1 MYLFDLFANIIRKK
15 NFGVLIWFII
25 NTALVTFLFGLILSE
40 AIVEIE
46 PSLAYLSGFLIYLV
60 TIIAALSPVGE
71 AIVRWQ
77 TGCRKIKDPQVL
89 ARVEYLFNEVKEAA
103 VAEEPALAKKIRFF
117 ISDDESPNAF
127 ATGRKTVCITE
138 GLLGLSD
145 EEIKGVLAHEF
156 GHLAHKDTDVL
167 LMVAVGNMFVTLLAM
182 IASTIIRAFNWIF
195 GFLISL
201 ALDEGGCI
209 VGFLTSLVNG
219 AVNLIFGAVMWVWTK
234 LGVLICM
241 TSSRQNEYFA
251 DKFAYD
257 IGYGTRLKEAL
268 IALEGEDVPKAK
280 GLWATLNSSHPE
292 TIKRIEKLDSYTADE
307 RGGCQKVSVDYD
319 APTEYIREEDFMN
332 GGYEHTRI
340 YGKAK
345 QNYDDGE
352 TVLLLRGFSGM
363 PRGLSEA
370 EAAPEKSEPVRF
382 NPEPPVNEAPEP
394 PVYKAPEPQAYRA
407 PEAQVNAN
415 PQQGYSSVGFGYV
428 RNEPVNPAPQPQY
441 AGGYQTPHAPVS
453 GGIPGLAF
461 HKFMLYFSLPL
472 TVIMGI
478 VALLGYSQVLS
489 TYGINPIRAA
499 TVVICVAQ
507 TILAICAIAE
517 FIKRDKR
524 AFGSLLTVSGLGILL
539 QLALAGDNV
548 MAYELAGFSAE
559 GAVAGTVI
567 SVIMMGAM
575 FFALYFY
582 YSKRKTILF
591 DN

>member
-46 PSLAYLSGFLIYLV
+46 PALAYLSGFLIYLV
-60 TIIAALSPVGE
+60 TIIAALSPIGE

-103 VAEEPALAKKIRFF
+103 VAKDSSLAKKIHFF
-117 ISDDESPNAF
+117 ISDDEAPNAF

-138 GLLGLSD
+138 GLLELGD

-156 GHLAHKDTDVL
+156 GHLANKDTDVL
-167 LMVAVGNMFVTLLAM
+167 LMVAVGNMFVTLVAMLAS
-182 IASTIIRAFNWIF
+182 AVIRAFNWLF
-195 GFLISL
+195 GFIISL
-201 ALDEGGCI
+201 AMDEGGCV

-219 AVNLIFGAVMWVWTK
+219 AVNLLFGAAMWVWTK

-268 IALEGEDVPKAK
+268 IALEGEDIPKAK

-292 TIKRIEKLDSYTADE
+292 TIKRIEKLDSYTADA
-307 RGGCQKVSVDYD
+307 RSGCQRVSVDYD

-345 QNYDDGE
+345 QSYDDGE

-363 PRGLSEA
+363 PQGLSQA
-370 EAAPEKSEPVRF
+370 EAAPKKSEPVRF
-382 NPEPPVNEAPEP
+382 NPEPPV
-394 PVYKAPEPQAYRA
+394 YKAPEQQAYVA
-407 PEAQVNAN
+407 PQPQVKAN
-415 PQQGYSSVGFGYV
+415 PPQGYTSVGFGYV
-428 RNEPVNPAPQPQY
+428 SNEPLNPAPQPQY
-441 AGGYQTPHAPVS
+441 TGGYQASQAPVS

-461 HKFMLYFSLPL
+461 HKFMLYVSLPL

-478 VALLGYSQVLS
+478 VALLSYSQVLS
-489 TYGINPIRAA
+489 TYGINPFRAA

-507 TILAICAIAE
+507 IILAICSITE

-524 AFGSLLTVSGLGILL
+524 AFGSLLTVSGLGMLL
-539 QLALAGDNV
+539 QLALAGDNM
-548 MAYELAGFSAE
+548 MAYELAGLGTE

>member
-46 PSLAYLSGFLIYLV
+46 PALAYLSGFLIYLV
-60 TIIAALSPVGE
+60 TIIAALSPIGE

-103 VAEEPALAKKIRFF
+103 VAKDSSLAKKIRFF
-117 ISDDESPNAF
+117 ISDDEAPNAF

-138 GLLGLSD
+138 GLLELGD

-156 GHLAHKDTDVL
+156 GHLANKDTDVL
-167 LMVAVGNMFVTLLAM
+167 LMVAVGNMFVTLVAMLAS
-182 IASTIIRAFNWIF
+182 AVIRAFNWIL
-195 GFLISL
+195 GFIISL
-201 ALDEGGCI
+201 AMDEGGCV

-219 AVNLIFGAVMWVWTK
+219 AVNILFGAAMWVWTK

-268 IALEGEDVPKAK
+268 IALEGEDIPKAK

-292 TIKRIEKLDSYTADE
+292 TIKRIEKLDSYTADA
-307 RGGCQKVSVDYD
+307 RSGCQRVSVDYD

-345 QNYDDGE
+345 QSYDDGE

-363 PRGLSEA
+363 PQGLSQA
-370 EAAPEKSEPVRF
+370 EAAPKKSEPVRF
-382 NPEPPVNEAPEP
+382 NPEPPV
-394 PVYKAPEPQAYRA
+394 YKAPEQQAYVA
-407 PEAQVNAN
+407 PQPQVKAN
-415 PQQGYSSVGFGYV
+415 PPQGYTSVGFGYV
-428 RNEPVNPAPQPQY
+428 SNEPVNPAPQPQY
-441 AGGYQTPHAPVS
+441 TGGYQAPQAPVS

-461 HKFMLYFSLPL
+461 HKFMLYVSLPL

-478 VALLGYSQVLS
+478 VALLSYSQVLS
-489 TYGINPIRAA
+489 MYGINPFRAA

-507 TILAICAIAE
+507 IILAICSITE

-524 AFGSLLTVSGLGILL
+524 AFGSLLTVSGLGMLL
-539 QLALAGDNV
+539 QLALAGDNM
-548 MAYELAGFSAE
+548 MAYELAGLGTE
-559 GAVAGTVI
+559 GAVAGTVV

>member
-46 PSLAYLSGFLIYLV
+46 PALAYLSGFLIYLV
-60 TIIAALSPVGE
+60 TIIAALSPIGE

-103 VAEEPALAKKIRFF
+103 VAKDSSLAKKIHFF
-117 ISDDESPNAF
+117 ISDDEAPNAF

-138 GLLGLSD
+138 GLLELGD

-156 GHLAHKDTDVL
+156 GHLANKDTDVL
-167 LMVAVGNMFVTLLAM
+167 LMVAVGNMFVTLVAMLAS
-182 IASTIIRAFNWIF
+182 AVIRAFNWLF
-195 GFLISL
+195 GFIISL
-201 ALDEGGCI
+201 AMDEGGCV

-219 AVNLIFGAVMWVWTK
+219 AVNLLFGAAMWVWTK

-268 IALEGEDVPKAK
+268 IALEGEDIPKAK

-292 TIKRIEKLDSYTADE
+292 TIKRIEKLDSYTADA
-307 RGGCQKVSVDYD
+307 RSGCQRVSVVYD

-345 QNYDDGE
+345 QSYDDGE

-363 PRGLSEA
+363 PQGLSQA
-370 EAAPEKSEPVRF
+370 EAAPKKSEPVRF
-382 NPEPPVNEAPEP
+382 NPEPPV
-394 PVYKAPEPQAYRA
+394 YKAPEQQAYVA
-407 PEAQVNAN
+407 PQPQVKAN
-415 PQQGYSSVGFGYV
+415 PPQGYTSVGFGYV
-428 RNEPVNPAPQPQY
+428 SNEPLNPAPQPQY
-441 AGGYQTPHAPVS
+441 TGGYQASQAPVS

-461 HKFMLYFSLPL
+461 HKFMLYVSLPL

-478 VALLGYSQVLS
+478 VALLSYSQVLS
-489 TYGINPIRAA
+489 TYGINPFRAA

-507 TILAICAIAE
+507 IILAICSITE

-524 AFGSLLTVSGLGILL
+524 AFGSLLTVSGLGMLL
-539 QLALAGDNV
+539 QLALAGDNM
-548 MAYELAGFSAE
+548 MAYELAGLGTE